1 MTDDL
6 PPTTPAAAP
15 AAKPAAKPAKPSFPL
30 PPLVDQLT
38 DTHGYPR
45 LDGADDQPWRG
56 TADTWVVFLPG
67 HGKGNGETADVAV
80 ILPELVRALS
90 PHLKPA
96 VAGPSA
102 EQALL
107 ARAGMMSLPAL
118 LFLRGDAVLGSIP
131 RVRDWTDYLER
142 IAAILIGPDPAA
154 SRLQ

>member
-6 PPTTPAAAP
+6 P
-15 AAKPAAKPAKPSFPL
+15 PAAKPAKPSFPL

-56 TADTWVVFLPG
+56 DSDTWVVFLPG

-80 ILPELVRALS
+80 ILPELVRVLS

-96 VAGPSA
+96 VAGPAA

-142 IAAILIGPDPAA
+142 IAAILIGPEAPA